1 MSAQTMPS
9 PETFFDN
16 VWAFQRTA
24 ALKAAVELDLFTAI
38 GEGGNAAEIATR
50 AGASER
56 GVRLL
61 SDFLTVIG
69 FLTKTGDRYALTP
82 DSAFFLVKTSP
93 AYLGGT
99 LQFLASPLFTKTFD
113 HLASTVRRGTVA
125 SDSNMVADDHPIWA
139 DFARAMVPMM
149 MPNAQA
155 IADVL
160 QIAAAPRPRVLDIAA
175 GHGMFGIVLAQRNPA
190 AEVVAVDW
198 AHVLTVA
205 SANAKAMGVGG
216 RHRALVGDAFKVDY
230 GSGFD
235 VALVTNFLHHFDRA
249 TCVTLLRKVA
259 AALGPGGRV
268 VVLEFVPN
276 EDRVTPHAAAG
287 FVVNMLAGTAHGDV
301 YTFNDLQGMLKE
313 AGFSGATAHAMPT
326 PETAV
331 VATKA

>member
-1 MSAQTMPS
+1 MSAPSMPS
-9 PETFFDN
+9 PETFFET

-24 ALKAAVELDLFTAI
+24 ALKAAVALDLFTAI
-38 GEGGNAAEIATR
+38 GDGGDAAEIAKR
-50 AGASER
+50 AGASAR

-61 SDFLTVIG
+61 CDYLTVIG
-69 FLTKTGDRYALTP
+69 FLTKTGQRYALTP
-82 DSAFFLVKTSP
+82 DSAVFLVKTSP

-99 LQFLASPLFTKTFD
+99 LKFLASSVFTKNFD
-113 HLASTVRRGTVA
+113 NLADTVRRGTVA
-125 SDSNMVADDHPIWA
+125 ADSNTVADEHPIWA

-155 IADVL
+155 IADIL
-160 QIAAAPRPRVLDIAA
+160 QIAAAPHPRILDIAA
-175 GHGMFGIVLAQRNPA
+175 GHGIFGIVLAQRNPA

-205 SANAKAMGVGG
+205 SENAKAMGVGG
-216 RHRALVGDAFKVDY
+216 RHRALAGDAFKVDF

-249 TCVTLLRKVA
+249 TCVSLLRKVA

-268 VVLEFVPN
+268 AVLEFMPN
-276 EDRVTPHAAAG
+276 EDRVSPPASAG
-287 FVVNMLAGTAHGDV
+287 FVVNMLAGTATGDV

-313 AGFSGATAHAMPT
+313 AGFHGATAHALPT
-326 PETAV
+326 PETVV
-331 VATKA
+331 VATRN